1 MTLVPWVT
9 AVWQWCWG
17 QCRYTVMARRTVSGN
32 VNLNARERRDRWLG
46 ISVSI
51 NNSINNY
58 LYLIDV
64 TLSGILLM

>member
-1 MTLVPWVT
+1 MGDGGM
-9 AVWQWCWG
+9 AVVLG
-17 QCRYTVMARRTVSGN
+17 AVSVYSDGTPNSEGAN
-32 VNLNARERRDRWLG
+32 VNLNACERRDWRLG

>member
-1 MTLVPWVT
+1 
-9 AVWQWCWG
+9 
-17 QCRYTVMARRTVSGN
+17 MARRTVSGN
-32 VNLNARERRDRWLG
+32 VNLNARERRDRRLG

-58 LYLIDV
+58 LYLIDNLIDV